1 MTKEIARIT
10 KESAGL
16 AKKTLENR
24 DKIES
29 FGCAVHFGKTS
40 IFGKK
45 IAGTIWKVRERP
57 KKMREPLKTRVQCGR
72 EIISVFVLRFSLLV
86 CSLHTR

>member
-10 KESAGL
+10 KESVGL

-29 FGCAVHFGKTS
+29 FGCTLHFGKTS

-45 IAGTIWKVRERP
+45 IMGTIWKVCEQP
-57 KKMREPLKTRVQCGR
+57 KKMWEPLKT
-72 EIISVFVLRFSLLV
+72 
-86 CSLHTR
+86 